1 MASITRG
8 TTPQVELVVVNADY
22 TEYTVYLSFK
32 TPKMRQPIVKT
43 NEQFSTFEYDD
54 STGRTLIICPL
65 TQEETLSMEVG
76 ACEVQIRAIKEGGT
90 KAKATKVGVLT
101 VERVIQEGVLDGE
114 LQGESGSD

>member
-1 MASITRG
+1 
-8 TTPQVELVVVNADY
+8 
-22 TEYTVYLSFK
+22 
-32 TPKMRQPIVKT
+32 
-43 NEQFSTFEYDD
+43 
-54 STGRTLIICPL
+54 
-65 TQEETLSMEVG
+65 MEVG